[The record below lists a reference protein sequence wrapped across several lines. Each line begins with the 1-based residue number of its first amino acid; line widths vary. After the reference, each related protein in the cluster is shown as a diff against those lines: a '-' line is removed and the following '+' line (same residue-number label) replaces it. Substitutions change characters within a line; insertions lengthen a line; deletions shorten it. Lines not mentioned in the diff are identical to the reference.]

1 MTSTVDAVLAALK
14 VALAEAE
21 RSRETFWSSR
31 EANRWIG
38 QLPGAWLGRWRNLS
52 VKGRYGG
59 TEDIDRVSF
68 ISQLRATLAYLE
80 ANREQ
85 ISSAPYAFTRGK
97 LKRTANKPSEPLD
110 AEFRD
115 VPGNVHP
122 LPVPPPNKRNR

>member
-1 MTSTVDAVLAALK
+1 MTSTVDAVIAALK

-21 RSRETFWSSR
+21 RSRETYWAAHN
-31 EANRWIG
+31 ANRWIAE
-38 QLPGAWLGRWRNLS
+38 LPGAWFGRWRNL
-52 VKGRYGG
+52 
-59 TEDIDRVSF
+59 RVSPGYTLPERTVF
-68 ISQLRATLAYLE
+68 VSQLRATLAYLE

-85 ISSAPYAFTRGK
+85 IGSAPSIFSRGK
-97 LKRTANKPSEPLD
+97 LNRAAPNSSEPID